1 MYAGTLLFL
10 GNEESFA
17 NPSNVPYVRLQIN
30 TVSNTALNKN
40 IRFLIV
46 WRKFINLK
54 KLRLIDMIANDKR
67 NFSKGAVFYR
77 KLYILC

>member
-46 WRKFINLK
+46 
-54 KLRLIDMIANDKR
+54 
-67 NFSKGAVFYR
+67 
-77 KLYILC
+77 